1 MVRTVAILN
10 SGMVQESDT
19 VKCNRT
25 TRGKSYTPMYRKNT
39 GEIQVNSS
47 HIKNKKLGY
56 WLHDHFTL
64 IYTTQK
70 T

>member
-56 WLHDHFTL
+56 
-64 IYTTQK
+64 
-70 T
+70 